1 MRKLKNIFRVLSIC
15 LLFFVC
21 YKDLIAI
28 QIAYSEPN
36 QGNLQ
41 FPTNSQVII
50 EFNANINISNLADSS
65 NIDSS
70 DYAMGKRIPF
80 YIITKDKYDLIPNY
94 NYLKKEKI
102 SGHFVY
108 NSNRIVFTPNS
119 KQLKYNTDY
128 VIVFNSWDTNAYN
141 IEPLFF
147 RTIETVHK
155 ITSISQNLYEG
166 FVAPNDSINISYNR
180 SLIGYV
186 SEQ

>member
-50 EFNANINISNLADSS
+50 EFNANINISILADSS

-80 YIITKDKYDLIPNY
+80 YIITKDRYDLIPNY
-94 NYLKKEKI
+94 NYLKK
-102 SGHFVY
+102 V
-108 NSNRIVFTPNS
+108 
-119 KQLKYNTDY
+119 
-128 VIVFNSWDTNAYN
+128 
-141 IEPLFF
+141 
-147 RTIETVHK
+147 
-155 ITSISQNLYEG
+155 
-166 FVAPNDSINISYNR
+166 
-180 SLIGYV
+180 
-186 SEQ
+186 